1 MQHQEGKL
9 EGAAG
14 HSVYY
19 QYWLPDQEPRA
30 VILLVHGAGEH
41 SGRYAAVAERFC
53 ASGYAVAALDHIGH
67 GRSDGE
73 YGHMASFD
81 DHLETLERFRQQVI
95 ARFPGLPMILFG
107 HSMGG
112 LISSCYLLRHQ
123 QDFVACALSGPAIMS
138 DLEPG
143 FLQLAIIRLLS
154 LIAPRLGVLQLD
166 AAGVSR
172 DPAVV
177 KAYTEDPLVNHGK
190 MSAGF
195 VSELFKAMNEVQQRA
210 GEIHLPLLIMH
221 GEQDSMASPAG
232 AQFLFETVGSADK
245 QLKLYPQLYHEIL
258 NEPEREQVIADLLA
272 WCDQRVQGG
281 SGD

>member
-19 QYWLPDQEPRA
+19 QQWLPETEPRA

-41 SGRYAAVAERFC
+41 SGRYAAVAEQFC
-53 ASGYAVAALDHIGH
+53 ASGYAVSALDHIGH
-67 GRSDGE
+67 GRSDGD
-73 YGHMASFD
+73 YGHMISFD
-81 DHLETLERFRQQVI
+81 YHLETLECLRQQVA

-112 LISSCYLLRHQ
+112 LIGACFLLRHQ
-123 QDFVACALSGPAIMS
+123 RKFAACALSGPAIKS

-143 FLQLAIIRLLS
+143 FLQLAVIRLLS
-154 LIAPRLGVLQLD
+154 IIAPRLGVLQLD

-195 VSELFKAMNEVQQRA
+195 VSELFKAMNEVQERA
-210 GEIHLPLLIMH
+210 VEIDLPLLIMH
-221 GEQDSMASPAG
+221 GEEDSMASPVG
-232 AQFLFETVGSADK
+232 AQFLFDAVSSQDK

-258 NEPEREQVIADLLA
+258 NEPEREQVMADLLA
-272 WCDQRVQGG
+272 WCDERV
-281 SGD
+281 

>member
-19 QYWLPDQEPRA
+19 QYWLPEQDVKA

-41 SGRYAAVAERFC
+41 SARYAAVAEQFC
-53 ASGYAVAALDHIGH
+53 AAGYAVAALDHIGH
-67 GRSDGE
+67 GRSEGQ
-73 YGHMASFD
+73 YGHLDSFEH
-81 DHLETLERFRQQVI
+81 HLETLERFRQQVA
-95 ARFPGLPMILFG
+95 ARFPGAPVILFG

-112 LISSCYLLRHQ
+112 LISSCFLLRHQ
-123 QDFVACALSGPAIMS
+123 RDFAGCALSGPAIKS

-154 LIAPRLGVLQLD
+154 RIAPRFGVLQLD

-172 DPAVV
+172 DPEVV
-177 KAYTEDPLVNHGK
+177 KAYIEDPLINHGK
-190 MSAGF
+190 MSASF
-195 VSELFKAMNEVQQRA
+195 VAELFKAMNEVQERA
-210 GEIHLPLLIMH
+210 GEIELPLLIMH
-221 GEQDSMASPAG
+221 GEEDSMASPSG
-232 AQFLFETVGSADK
+232 AQFLFDAVSSVDK

-258 NEPEREQVIADLLA
+258 NEPEREQVMADLLA
-272 WCDQRVQGG
+272 WCEQRV
-281 SGD
+281 